1 MLHYK
6 VITISHHTTQ
16 INKLKDYL
24 LTDNDSYDY
33 PLNSLL
39 SLKKS
44 LHIDEILY
52 LNTCNRVTF
61 FFTANQIIDH
71 EFLATFFGIIS
82 PGMHPEAI
90 EKHIDVAHIY
100 EGEEAVSYLF
110 RVASSMDSLIVGERE
125 ILGQIKDAYQ
135 KARKNELCGDSL
147 RLAVEQ
153 AIVFAKKVYHE
164 TRIGEKS
171 VSVVSL
177 AFRELLKHNSD
188 NNAKILKIGAGQ
200 TNGLLS
206 NLLVKYGFTN
216 VSVFNRTL
224 DNAQILADK
233 FKGKAYPL
241 EDLET
246 YNEDFDIIVSCTGS
260 PELVLTKAIFDK
272 IAPDKAKKYILVDL
286 AVPRDIDPEV
296 VSNYN
301 VEYIDVASLKQ
312 EAEINLKF
320 RKKELEKA
328 YLLLA
333 DFIEEFKHV
342 FKQRKLEIALAEIPN
357 QVRAL
362 KDKAMSEVFA
372 KELNTLDSNTKD
384 ILERVVSY
392 MEEKYISL
400 PYKTA
405 KRTLLDVNCKE

>member
-24 LTDNDSYDY
+24 LTDNDHSDY
-33 PLNSLL
+33 PLQSLL
-39 SLKKS
+39 NLKKK
-44 LHIDEILY
+44 LNINEILY

-61 FFTANQIIDH
+61 FFHADEKINHDFLYQFFSIITP
-71 EFLATFFGIIS
+71 A
-82 PGMHPEAI
+82 MKPESI
-90 EKHIDVAHIY
+90 ERHIDSAHIY

-125 ILGQIKDAYQ
+125 ILGQIKSAFQKSKDNNLSGDAI
-135 KARKNELCGDSL
+135 

-171 VSVVSL
+171 ISVVSL
-177 AFRELLKHNSD
+177 AFREMLKYDPAKDS
-188 NNAKILKIGAGQ
+188 KILKIGAGQ

-206 NLLVKYGFTN
+206 NLLLKYGFTN

-224 DNAQILADK
+224 DNAQTLADK

-241 EDLET
+241 EELENH
-246 YNEDFDIIVSCTGS
+246 NEDFDIIVSCTGS
-260 PELVLTKAIFDK
+260 SEIVLTKDIFDK
-272 IAPDKAKKYILVDL
+272 IAKDKSKKYILIDL
-286 AVPRDIDPEV
+286 AVPRDIDPQIIE
-296 VSNYN
+296 SYN
-301 VEYIDVASLKQ
+301 VEYINVEGLKV
-312 EAEINLKF
+312 EAEHNLNF

-328 YLLLA
+328 YLLLEV
-333 DFIEEFKHV
+333 FVNEFNQL
-342 FKQRKLEIALAEIPN
+342 FRQRKLEIALSEIPN
-357 QVRAL
+357 QVKAL
-362 KDKAMSEVFA
+362 KDKAISEVFA
-372 KELNTLDSNTKD
+372 KELDTLDNATKD
-384 ILERVVSY
+384 ILERVMSY

-400 PYKTA
+400 PYKAA